1 MKKAK
6 IQQVN
11 FSALAKVRTTS
22 ISALSKHEID
32 TTFSAFISLSL
43 GSLKWF
49 IQVPYNVVIIQHI
62 FDTDSDRKKKIQQRI
77 NAINKYLQ
85 CNFFITESNNY
96 ANKSKSNNSR

>member
-6 IQQVN
+6 IEQVS
-11 FSALAKVRTTS
+11 FRGLAKVRATS
-22 ISALSKHEID
+22 INALSKHEID

-77 NAINKYLQ
+77 NAINKYLH
-85 CNFFITESNNY
+85 
-96 ANKSKSNNSR
+96 